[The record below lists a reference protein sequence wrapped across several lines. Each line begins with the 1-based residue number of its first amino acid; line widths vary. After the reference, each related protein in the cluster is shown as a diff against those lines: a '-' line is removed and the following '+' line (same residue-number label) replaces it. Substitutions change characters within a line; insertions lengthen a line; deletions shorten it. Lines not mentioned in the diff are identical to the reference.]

1 MKKILIIGGGLS
13 GLASAVNLMGKGF
26 QVEILEASPKLGGR
40 TYSFRDEK
48 SSCTIDNGQ
57 HILMGCY
64 TDTLSYIDKIDSRSN
79 FDFQESLKINYVTE
93 FGEKYKL
100 FIPKNIYPI
109 NQLYSFLRFKLL
121 SFRERKEVL
130 QFLFNLNS
138 ISKKIKDDI
147 SLKQLLTENKQS
159 SQTII
164 KFWEMVV
171 VSAMNTPIEQA
182 SAILFLK
189 MIKIIFFSGEDSSK
203 IIIPKV
209 GLSEAL
215 IDPAER
221 LISENGGIINCNE
234 RVREIEFNGDEA
246 VAVKTNKRIVSD
258 FEILVSAIPGDK
270 LENIVNS
277 EVEDKIKIPSF
288 KYSPILSVNLWLD
301 NNPLEGSFF
310 GLIGGEFH
318 WLFNKKDYV
327 TLIKSSAFNTIDL
340 DKKELIKLADS
351 ELRKYFPILIDIEIV
366 DANVIKERKAT
377 YISDAKSVE
386 KRNEFVGGF
395 GNLFIAGDW
404 INTGLPSTIESAVKS
419 GKMVAEKIFYNS

>member
-13 GLASAVNLMGKGF
+13 GLASAVNLIDKGF

-48 SSCTIDNGQ
+48 TSSTLDNGQ

-64 TDTLSYIDKIDSRSN
+64 TDTLRYIDKINSRSN
-79 FDFQESLKINYVTE
+79 FDFQESLKINYATR
-93 FGEKYKL
+93 FGEQHRL
-100 FIPKNIYPI
+100 IVPQNFYPL
-109 NQLYSFLRFKLL
+109 NYLYSFLKFKLL

-130 QFLFNLNS
+130 QFLINLNS
-138 ISKKIKDDI
+138 ITKKIKNDK
-147 SLKQLLTENKQS
+147 SVKQLLEQNKQS
-159 SQTII
+159 SQTIV

-215 IDPAER
+215 IYPAESWI
-221 LISENGGIINCNE
+221 LENGGIINCSE
-234 RVREIEFNGDEA
+234 RVRVIEFNGDQA
-246 VAVKTNKRIVSD
+246 VSVKTNKRKINN
-258 FEILVSAIPGDK
+258 FEILVSAIPADK
-270 LENIVNS
+270 LKNLVNN
-277 EVEDKIKIPSF
+277 EVVNKIEIPSF

-327 TLIKSSAFNTIDL
+327 TLIKSSAFNIIDL
-340 DKKELIKLADS
+340 DKKELIKMADS

-377 YISDAKSVE
+377 FNSDTKSVE
-386 KRNEFVGGF
+386 RRNEFVGGF
-395 GNLFIAGDW
+395 GNMFIAGDW

-419 GKMVAEKIFYNS
+419 GKSVSEEIIFNS